1 MSQPPVAG
9 IILAAG
15 RSLRM
20 GKKNKLLLPF
30 RGKAILQHVI
40 DAAQKSSLSP
50 LILVIGSDS
59 DAIRSQ
65 IESGAAV
72 VIENKGFSRGYGSSL
87 QVGLKALNAPCVG
100 AMFLLGDQ
108 PLVTAA
114 TIEKLIAAF
123 QKEPERW
130 VAPSWN
136 GQRGNPVITPAAW
149 FDRIFALKGDT
160 GPRTHLKDPAAKLK
174 LVEVDD
180 RGVVFDIDSPEEYEC
195 LIGSVN

>member
-1 MSQPPVAG
+1 MLQPPVPG

-20 GKKNKLLLPF
+20 GKNKLLLPF
-30 RGKAILQHVI
+30 RGKPILQHVI
-40 DAAQKSSLSP
+40 DAALQSSLFP
-50 LILVIGSDS
+50 LILVLGSDS

-65 IESGAAV
+65 VESGTAF

-87 QVGLKALNAPCVG
+87 QVGLGALSNPCAG

-108 PLVTAA
+108 PLVTVA
-114 TIEKLIAAF
+114 TIEKLIVAF
-123 QKEPERW
+123 QAEPERW

-136 GQRGNPVITPAAW
+136 GQRGNPVITPASW
-149 FDRIFALKGDT
+149 FDKIFALKGDT
-160 GPRTHLKDPAAKLK
+160 GPREHLKDPAARLK

-180 RGVVFDIDSPEEYEC
+180 RGVVFDIDSPEDYER
-195 LIGSVN
+195 LEKL